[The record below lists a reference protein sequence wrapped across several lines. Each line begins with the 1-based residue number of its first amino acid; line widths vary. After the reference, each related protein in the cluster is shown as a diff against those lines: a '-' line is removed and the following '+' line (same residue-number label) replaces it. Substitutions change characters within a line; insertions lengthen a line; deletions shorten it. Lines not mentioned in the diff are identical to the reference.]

1 MGEIL
6 KKVQEVNTQFKML
19 QSIIGKKD
27 LQSNVDRLEKL
38 IFILAEEIDNKKLWN
53 RINLRIFFIFNSDR
67 QDNYEK
73 N

>member
-38 IFILAEEIDNKKLWN
+38 IFILAEEIDNKKL
-53 RINLRIFFIFNSDR
+53 
-67 QDNYEK
+67 
-73 N
+73 